1 MITIASLEVKSF
13 TLEHLDL
20 LWQVDDTTEDIS
32 EYTFRVKRSESPE
45 GPFEYIST
53 ALTEIFSFRDDTVDL
68 FSLWRVFYYQV
79 EITHVPSGT
88 SGASYVAYLGV
99 QPDLVAM
106 EMSRLYQTLL
116 QSDIG
121 LPCLILKR
129 RTTGPSCPFCYDPVR
144 KRSTDSD
151 CLVCLGTAQYRG
163 GFLFPIGA
171 FINQS
176 PSTKVV
182 RLSNISETEPSEKAF
197 DLAGYPLMV
206 AGDVIV
212 DPENRRYRVTQVRN
226 RSKRGFVHRQVLQV
240 TELPRGDVIYKL
252 PVDVSKFPTSG
263 GELWP
268 KPAQFGP
275 LQPRIRRLPDDSFFA
290 S

>member
-13 TLEHLDL
+13 TLDHLDIF
-20 LWQVDDTTEDIS
+20 WQIADTDEDLT

-45 GPFEYIST
+45 GPFEYISP
-53 ALTEIFSFRDDTVDL
+53 ALTETFSFRDDTVDL
-68 FSLWRVFYYQV
+68 YSLWRIFYYQV
-79 EITHVPSGT
+79 EAVHVPTGT
-88 SGASYVAYLGV
+88 IGESYVGYLGV
-99 QPDLVAM
+99 RPDLVAM
-106 EMSRLYQTLL
+106 ELSRLYQVLL
-116 QSDIG
+116 QSEIG
-121 LPCLILKR
+121 LPVLILKR
-129 RTTGPSCPFCYDPVR
+129 RTTGPSCPFCFDPVR

-163 GFLFPIGA
+163 GFLLPIGT
-171 FINQS
+171 FINTS

-182 RLSNISETEPSEKAF
+182 RVSNVSETEPSQKAF
-197 DLAGYPLMV
+197 DMAGYPLMN

-212 DPENRRYRVTQVRN
+212 DPENRRYRVNEVRN

-240 TELPRGDVIYKL
+240 TELPRSDVIYRL
-252 PVDVSKFPTSG
+252 AVDASKFPTNE

-275 LQPRIRRLPDDSFFA
+275 LKPTIRRLPDDSFFA
-290 S
+290 